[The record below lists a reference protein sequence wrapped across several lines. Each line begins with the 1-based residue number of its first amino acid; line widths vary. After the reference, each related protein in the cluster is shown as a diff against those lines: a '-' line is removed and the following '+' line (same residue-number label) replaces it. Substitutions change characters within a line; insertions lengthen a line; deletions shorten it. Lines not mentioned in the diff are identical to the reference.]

1 MGQRYIGACKLV
13 ILFSK
18 GFKTLKLF
26 LSWIVLLY
34 AGTLRVCVCGILHS
48 EGVVVTLAAVLG
60 AGESDFTPHR
70 RNSNC
75 SDRGLPP
82 RALRGPGLSTAQYTP
97 HHQVPRGPRTAALLS
112 FSET

>member
-34 AGTLRVCVCGILHS
+34 AGTLHVCVGVSTARELWSHLLLCLERESLISPRTDATPTVATGASPRGLSVGRVCPQHS
-48 EGVVVTLAAVLG
+48 THLITKCPGDPARQLSSA
-60 AGESDFTPHR
+60 FQR
-70 RNSNC
+70 R
-75 SDRGLPP
+75 D
-82 RALRGPGLSTAQYTP
+82 
-97 HHQVPRGPRTAALLS
+97 
-112 FSET
+112 